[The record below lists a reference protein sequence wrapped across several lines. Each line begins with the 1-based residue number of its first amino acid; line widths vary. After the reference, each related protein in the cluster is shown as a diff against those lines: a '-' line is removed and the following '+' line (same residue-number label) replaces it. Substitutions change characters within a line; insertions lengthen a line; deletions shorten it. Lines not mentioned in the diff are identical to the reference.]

1 MDKEKVMEEN
11 TIEIREIL
19 YAIRKRYKLILLIM
33 LIPIAFSAYKAF
45 KMKPTYVAKT
55 KLFIGKEGITGA
67 YSTQDLKE
75 FKGIGTAYIDIF
87 NNEDVIAGVLKEA
100 KINLP
105 VNYVR
110 SKLNFIQNSGDS
122 PTLEIRYTSKSL
134 EEAEQVIKVIAEGF
148 KSEIGKYIVNSKI
161 SVLDSPKV
169 SVVNPNRIKTIL
181 IGFILGAVIA
191 LGVVFLL
198 DYLDNSVKDKEQL
211 EKTLPIPVIGEI
223 PIHD

>member
-1 MDKEKVMEEN
+1 MEEN

-45 KMKPTYVAKT
+45 KMKPTYEART
-55 KLFIGKEGITGA
+55 KLFIGKEGITGT
-67 YSTQDLKE
+67 YNTQDLKE
-75 FKGIGTAYIDIF
+75 FKAIGTAYIDIF
-87 NNEDVIAGVLKEA
+87 NNEDVVAGVLKEA

-110 SKLNFIQNSGDS
+110 SKLKFTQNESES
-122 PTLEIRYTSKSL
+122 TPTLEIRYTSQSA
-134 EEAEQVIKVIAEGF
+134 EETEQVINAITEGF
-148 KSEIGKYIVNSKI
+148 KTEISKYIVNSKI

-169 SVVNPNRIKTIL
+169 RMISPNRVKTIL
-181 IGFILGAVIA
+181 IGFILGIMIA
-191 LGVVFLL
+191 LGLVFLL
-198 DYLDNSVKDKEQL
+198 EYLDNSVKDKEQL

>member
-1 MDKEKVMEEN
+1 MEEN

-33 LIPIAFSAYKAF
+33 LIPIAFSAYKAL
-45 KMKPTYVAKT
+45 KMKPTYEART

-75 FKGIGTAYIDIF
+75 FKGIGAAYIDIF

-122 PTLEIRYTSKSL
+122 PTLEIRYNSQSA
-134 EEAEQVIKVIAEGF
+134 EESEQVIKVITEGF
-148 KSEIGKYIVNSKI
+148 KGEISKYIVNSKI

-169 SVVNPNRIKTIL
+169 RVVQPNRVKTIL
-181 IGFILGAVIA
+181 IGFILGIVIA